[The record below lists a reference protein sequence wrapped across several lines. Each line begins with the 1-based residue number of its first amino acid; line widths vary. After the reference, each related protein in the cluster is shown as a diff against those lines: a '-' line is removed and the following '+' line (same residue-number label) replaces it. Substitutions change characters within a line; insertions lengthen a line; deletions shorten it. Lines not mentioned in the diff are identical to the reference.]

1 MLRSFFGIATDE
13 VREAS
18 CESTLVVA
26 IKVHPSKAAPVEVV
40 PDVLRV
46 VFLVWAAG
54 FGETVFPKFVTLL
67 LGAVLTTGRRT
78 VRRVPT

>member
-1 MLRSFFGIATDE
+1 M
-13 VREAS
+13 
-18 CESTLVVA
+18 
-26 IKVHPSKAAPVEVV
+26 EVV

-67 LGAVLTTGRRT
+67 LGVVLTTGRRT
-78 VRRVPT
+78 VSRVPT